1 MTDEWSGLADML
13 ANLIEK
19 YASDLD
25 IENLPDITVDNHV
38 EEKIRQQKT
47 GKMFFANSK
56 CIMYN
61 KHDKCVQTKFGK
73 IYLLI
78 FE

>member
-1 MTDEWSGLADML
+1 MW
-13 ANLIEK
+13 K
-19 YASDLD
+19 K
-25 IENLPDITVDNHV
+25 
-38 EEKIRQQKT
+38 KIRQQKT
-47 GKMFFANSK
+47 GKMFLANSK

-73 IYLLI
+73 TYLLI

>member
-1 MTDEWSGLADML
+1 MTDEWSGFADML
-13 ANLIEK
+13 KNLIEQ

-73 IYLLI
+73 TYLLI